1 MKPLLSKTT
10 KPFLIYVLII
20 LIISIPVYFI
30 VVDTIW
36 KNELDEHNK
45 TIAQKTA
52 FEFNHL
58 KLSDEE
64 LKKSIMLWEKIQP
77 ETNIQEVLADPLKKD
92 VYSTIE
98 KPKLFSSEPEI
109 ERYRSLKTVVY
120 INSKPYIFTVETNIE
135 ESQETIAA
143 ITVITTFFFIM
154 IVLGLLIL
162 NKNLSETVWKPFRIT
177 LEKLKN
183 FNLNSQNPIEF
194 EQTDTREFEELHQSL
209 RKLIDHNILA
219 YQTQKEF
226 TENASHEL
234 QTPLAIL
241 KNKIDLLLQNKDL
254 TEKQYHIVEEMNKT
268 LTRSSRIN
276 KNLLL
281 LAKID
286 NNQFDT
292 HEKIQI
298 DTLIRQSLALLEEH
312 FQQKNIRLT
321 SNVNPRI
328 NVCGDGGLTEVLIN
342 NLLINAI
349 RYTDF
354 DGSVSVK
361 LTHSSLEITNS
372 GSEKLNADFLF
383 KRFSRLST
391 ENKGSGLGLAIIKQI
406 CRFQSW
412 NVDYKF
418 ENRSHVFTVLF

>member
-298 DTLIRQSLALLEEH
+298 DTLITQSLALLEEH
-312 FQQKNIRLT
+312 FQQKNITLT
-321 SNVNPRI
+321 SNVNPGI